1 MSAPACKVGRGMC
14 EMGDSLRRAFMREIE
29 MLVEQLKAY
38 APQKIILFGSCARGD
53 FSDESDID
61 MLIIKESD
69 KLRPARATEVYRL
82 LRSLRRTIPFEPL
95 VYTPVELERSLA
107 MGDPFIEDVLSEGK
121 VLYERPASE

>member
-1 MSAPACKVGRGMC
+1 MKMD
-14 EMGDSLRRAFMREIE
+14 DSLQRVYIREIE
-29 MLVEQLKAY
+29 MIVRQLKAY
-38 APQKIILFGSCARGD
+38 EPQKIILFGSCARGD

-82 LRSLRRTIPFEPL
+82 LRPLRRTIPFEPL
-95 VYTPVELERSLA
+95 VYTPAELERSLA
-107 MGDPFIEDVLSEGK
+107 IGDPFIEDILREGK

>member
-1 MSAPACKVGRGMC
+1 
-14 EMGDSLRRAFMREIE
+14 MGDSLRRAFMREIE

-95 VYTPVELERSLA
+95 VYTPAELEWSLVT
-107 MGDPFIEDVLSEGK
+107 GDHFIEDILREGK
-121 VLYERPASE
+121 VLYERAASE